1 MARIYKGW
9 FGREADK
16 ETNLTQRSSS
26 RKWPRK
32 PITDRPIDLFR
43 LVYFLSAF
51 HRLFQNPFFL
61 HLSSFL
67 FRGICLLKTQ
77 PHEQSSRAA
86 YEIVRVNKT
95 RRKNCFLSSCLV
107 IYTLFHTPP
116 LPSSILFNFA
126 PVVFTKGWKNPA
138 ATLQLRWINE
148 RFQIELFNC
157 AYCFIHVTS
166 FFAFRVYEYSF
177 SYGNQNSDKLCS
189 KTVRKGG
196 PSHSDQKEKIVNETS
211 TFRLKKKKKKNC
223 EKKVNKIL
231 SSKYLVR
238 KWREPLNSLSVLCR

>member
-1 MARIYKGW
+1 M
-9 FGREADK
+9 
-16 ETNLTQRSSS
+16 
-26 RKWPRK
+26 
-32 PITDRPIDLFR
+32 
-43 LVYFLSAF
+43 
-51 HRLFQNPFFL
+51 
-61 HLSSFL
+61 
-67 FRGICLLKTQ
+67 
-77 PHEQSSRAA
+77 
-86 YEIVRVNKT
+86 
-95 RRKNCFLSSCLV
+95 SSCLV

-196 PSHSDQKEKIVNETS
+196 PSHSDQKEKIVNFNVS
-211 TFRLKKKKKKNC
+211 FKKK
-223 EKKVNKIL
+223 EKKLREESEQNFIIEIPAQKMERTVELAFCFMPIICCRR
-231 SSKYLVR
+231 VR
-238 KWREPLNSLSVLCR
+238 ARSVYSARGDYE

>member
-1 MARIYKGW
+1 MFFVLLSRHIYPLSYPSPPQQD
-9 FGREADK
+9 FI
-16 ETNLTQRSSS
+16 Q
-26 RKWPRK
+26 
-32 PITDRPIDLFR
+32 FR
-43 LVYFLSAF
+43 
-51 HRLFQNPFFL
+51 
-61 HLSSFL
+61 
-67 FRGICLLKTQ
+67 
-77 PHEQSSRAA
+77 
-86 YEIVRVNKT
+86 
-95 RRKNCFLSSCLV
+95 
-107 IYTLFHTPP
+107 
-116 LPSSILFNFA
+116 